1 MQRVKY
7 HLDSRGIRKL
17 SRDEIKA
24 ILRGADDLIIR
35 GGRTLLAKVLKG
47 SRVKDL
53 LDKGLNRSPVYGYY
67 RSLPE
72 EDILARIDW
81 AILNGYLAIQYDY
94 RLPLLV
100 YTPQGWEIEKETYA
114 DELLSGFDDMLA
126 TGSPTFDMGYLKD
139 KPRDLIWLL
148 FEKVE
153 ATGDTKYIPLLDA
166 WAQVD
171 YKKVRQRIRHVID
184 RLTQAA
190 ANKSLQLTAHSARG

>member
-1 MQRVKY
+1 MSRKVQRVKY
-7 HLDSRGIRKL
+7 HLDSKGIRNL

-24 ILRGADDLIIR
+24 ILRGADDLIMR

-47 SRVKDL
+47 SRAKDL
-53 LDKGLNRSPVYGYY
+53 LDTGLNRSPVYGYY
-67 RSLPE
+67 RNLPE

-81 AILNGYLAIQYDY
+81 VILNGYLAIQYDY

-114 DELLSGFDDMLA
+114 GELLSGFDDMLA
-126 TGSPTFDMGYLKD
+126 TGSRTFDMSYLKD

-148 FEKVE
+148 LEKGE

-166 WAQVD
+166 WARVD
-171 YKKVRQRIRHVID
+171 YKKVRQRIRQVID
-184 RLTQAA
+184 RLNQAA
-190 ANKSLQLTAHSARG
+190 S